1 MFFFYLVKDKRQV
14 KGGFAM
20 GHLVIFTTFFRG
32 CWKPV
37 GFKPNS
43 FKGWN
48 GTFFIYSFLL
58 FFKTLHFRWRKHIL
72 SKQHKTLE
80 DWKIP
85 IFCRTVGDT
94 SSFMV
99 QFCSQL
105 CWFSG
110 VFLSET
116 HRKILDS
123 WGGSTWNWD
132 MRGDPSGGTG
142 GMGRLAWCSF

>member
-1 MFFFYLVKDKRQV
+1 M
-14 KGGFAM
+14 
-20 GHLVIFTTFFRG
+20 
-32 CWKPV
+32 

-48 GTFFIYSFLL
+48 GTFFIYSFFWV
-58 FFKTLHFRWRKHIL
+58 FFQNPPFSLEKKYMN
-72 SKQHKTLE
+72 KQHKTLE

-116 HRKILDS
+116 TEKSLTLEVEVPEIEICEVIRQVA
-123 WGGSTWNWD
+123 G
-132 MRGDPSGGTG
+132 
-142 GMGRLAWCSF
+142 AWEGWLGVLFKCYKKNT